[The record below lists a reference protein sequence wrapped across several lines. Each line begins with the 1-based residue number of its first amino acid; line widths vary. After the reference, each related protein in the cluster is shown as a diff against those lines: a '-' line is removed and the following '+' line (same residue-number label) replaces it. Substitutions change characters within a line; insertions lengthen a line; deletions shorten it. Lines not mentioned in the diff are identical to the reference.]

1 MSKCIITAYE
11 DKEEIYTGAI
21 LQDYCSVDRKKYLD
35 DSKALHVARLPV
47 FISHAVNT
55 LQYRQFNYKRMMRLK
70 SALSRE
76 ILRRM
81 INRFI
86 QASLI
91 KTYHFR
97 FSTIQEE
104 TPYLRAVKQSKNREK
119 IISALNELVK
129 EGAIYN

>member
-1 MSKCIITAYE
+1 
-11 DKEEIYTGAI
+11 
-21 LQDYCSVDRKKYLD
+21 
-35 DSKALHVARLPV
+35 
-47 FISHAVNT
+47 
-55 LQYRQFNYKRMMRLK
+55 MRLK

-91 KTYHFR
+91 RTYHFR

-119 IISALNELVK
+119 
-129 EGAIYN
+129 Y